1 MPDNMIQNIDN
12 VLITDITEEGKG
24 LGRHDDKVVF
34 VSGALPGDRV
44 NVRVRKHKKNFIEAD
59 IQSFELKSPD
69 RIDPRCKHLPLC
81 GGCKWQDWDYP
92 AQLRHKEKYAMEQLK
107 RIGKITEVSYLPIRG
122 AERIFAYR
130 NKLEF
135 SFTSNRWLYAEELDH
150 AIQETNALGFHVPGR
165 FDKIFGVD
173 ECHLMLPLH
182 NRIRN
187 KVYELGISM
196 GLGFHNPKTK
206 EGYLRNLILRNSRSG
221 QWMLILVVGQ
231 DNRKYA
237 EDLLQQIKEYFPE
250 ISSLYYIINTKK
262 NDSVTDLPCIHF
274 SGATYIEEKLG
285 TLTFR
290 ISPNSFFQTNP
301 SQAEVLYQ
309 LVESMLE
316 PDGNQV
322 LYDLY
327 SGTGSIGL
335 YLAARVKKIVGIE
348 YVQQAVDDAYA
359 NAALNGIQHASFF
372 AGDLKTLL
380 SPSLFEQFGRPDVI
394 VTDPPRSGMHPDV
407 IRQIIQSEANTLV
420 YVSCNVATQARDIAL
435 LMPHYIP
442 VVSGAVDMFPHTGH
456 MENVVKLIRRNE

>member
-12 VLITDITEEGKG
+12 VTITDITEEGKG
-24 LGRHDDKVVF
+24 RGRHDDKVVF
-34 VSGALPGDRV
+34 VTGALPGDRV
-44 NVRVRKHKKNFIEAD
+44 NVRVRKHKKKFIEAD
-59 IQSFELKSPD
+59 IQSFESKSPD

-92 AQLRHKEKYAMEQLK
+92 AQLRHKEKYAQEQLK
-107 RIGKITEVSYLPIRG
+107 RIGKITDVEYLPIKG
-122 AERIFAYR
+122 ANEIFAYR

-135 SFTSNRWLYAEELDH
+135 SFTSNRWLFANELGDTP
-150 AIQETNALGFHVPGR
+150 QDTKALGFHVPGR
-165 FDKIFGVD
+165 FDKIFGVE
-173 ECHLMLPLH
+173 ECHLMVPFH

-187 KVYELGISM
+187 KVYEIGIKM

-221 QWMLILVVGQ
+221 QWMLTLVVGQ
-231 DNRKYA
+231 EDRKSA
-237 EDLLQQIKEYFPE
+237 EDMLQQIRDCFPE
-250 ISSLYYIINTKK
+250 ISSMYYIINTKK

-274 SGATYIEEKLG
+274 SGAPYIEEKLG
-285 TLTFR
+285 KLTFR

-301 SQAEVLYQ
+301 SQAEILYE

-316 PDGNQV
+316 QDESQV

-335 YLAARVKKIVGIE
+335 YLAGGVKKIVGIE

-359 NAALNGIQHASFF
+359 NAALNGIHHASFF

-380 SPSLFEQFGRPDVI
+380 SPSLFEQFGKPDVI
-394 VTDPPRSGMHPDV
+394 VTDPPRSGMHPEV
-407 IRQIIQSEANTLV
+407 IHQIIESEAKILV

-435 LMPHYIP
+435 LMTHYVP
-442 VVSGAVDMFPHTGH
+442 VLSGAVDMFPHTGH
-456 MENVVKLIRRNE
+456 MENVVKLIRRN

>member
-12 VLITDITEEGKG
+12 VTITDITEEGKG

-34 VSGALPGDRV
+34 VTGALPGDRV

-59 IQSFELKSPD
+59 IQSFESKSPD

-92 AQLRHKEKYAMEQLK
+92 AQLRHKEKYAQEQLK
-107 RIGKITEVSYLPIRG
+107 RIGKITDVEYLPIKG
-122 AERIFAYR
+122 ANEIFAYR

-135 SFTSNRWLYAEELDH
+135 SFTSNRWLFANELGDTP
-150 AIQETNALGFHVPGR
+150 QDTKALGFHVPGR
-165 FDKIFGVD
+165 FDKIFGVE
-173 ECHLMLPLH
+173 ECHLMVPFH

-187 KVYELGISM
+187 KVYEIGIKM

-221 QWMLILVVGQ
+221 QWMLTLVVGQ
-231 DNRKYA
+231 EDRKSA
-237 EDLLQQIKEYFPE
+237 EDMLQQIRDCFPE
-250 ISSLYYIINTKK
+250 ISSMYYIINTKK

-274 SGATYIEEKLG
+274 SGAPYIEEKLG
-285 TLTFR
+285 KLTFR

-301 SQAEVLYQ
+301 SQAEILYE

-316 PDGNQV
+316 QDGSQV

-335 YLAARVKKIVGIE
+335 YLAGGVKKIVGIE

-359 NAALNGIQHASFF
+359 NAALNGIHHASFF

-380 SPSLFEQFGRPDVI
+380 SPSLFEQFGKPDVI
-394 VTDPPRSGMHPDV
+394 VTDPPRSGMHPEV
-407 IRQIIQSEANTLV
+407 IHQIIESEAKILV

-435 LMPHYIP
+435 LMTHYVP
-442 VVSGAVDMFPHTGH
+442 VLSGASHTRDIWK
-456 MENVVKLIRRNE
+456 MLLN